1 MHRYDILHIFEA
13 LRRVFQRLQ
22 EERLGHMSK
31 KQKKQRQAD
40 GIWIS
45 DERRITNECRQVYPA
60 LYQLQRTVLI
70 ITAIVWIIELVSPT
84 ILKNTVASYAAWGGT
99 YETVM
104 LIAAIVM
111 LVVYIIAN
119 YFWQEK
125 MKKFRE
131 KYEKAQLKRKKKS

>member
-1 MHRYDILHIFEA
+1 M
-13 LRRVFQRLQ
+13 QRLQ

-70 ITAIVWIIELVSPT
+70 ITAIVWIVELVSPT
-84 ILKNTVASYAAWGGT
+84 ILKSAVASYATWGGT

-111 LVVYIIAN
+111 LVVYIITN

>member
-1 MHRYDILHIFEA
+1 
-13 LRRVFQRLQ
+13 
-22 EERLGHMSK
+22 MS

-60 LYQLQRTVLI
+60 LYQLQRTILI
-70 ITAIVWIIELVSPT
+70 ITAIVWIVELVTPT
-84 ILKNTVASYAAWGGT
+84 ILKNAVESYAAWGDT

-131 KYEKAQLKRKKKS
+131 KYEKAQMKRKKNK